1 MIFPEK
7 EILLKDGRTALLR
20 SPAPEDAEAL
30 LDYLRAVSGET
41 DFLLRAPEEA
51 ETDPEKERAWVRGR
65 LGSPDALVISS
76 FLGGRVVGNCEIA
89 FSPRKKTAHR
99 ATLAIALRR
108 EVWGIGLG
116 SAMFS
121 ELIAAGEARAG
132 VSVLELSCVEGNV
145 RALALYEKFGFRTVC
160 RRPNAFRLPDG
171 SVCGELFLQ
180 REL

>member
-1 MIFPEK
+1 MLFPEK

-20 SPAPEDAEAL
+20 TPREEDAEEL
-30 LDYLRAVSGET
+30 LEYLRAVSGET
-41 DFLLRAPEEA
+41 EFLTRGPEET
-51 ETDPEKERAWVRGR
+51 ETDPEKERAWVRGKR
-65 LGSPDALVISS
+65 ASPDSLMISC
-76 FLGGRVVGNCEIA
+76 FLDGRIVGNCEIN
-89 FSPRKKTAHR
+89 FSARKKTAHR
-99 ATLAIALRR
+99 ATLGIALRR
-108 EVWGIGLG
+108 EVWRLGIG